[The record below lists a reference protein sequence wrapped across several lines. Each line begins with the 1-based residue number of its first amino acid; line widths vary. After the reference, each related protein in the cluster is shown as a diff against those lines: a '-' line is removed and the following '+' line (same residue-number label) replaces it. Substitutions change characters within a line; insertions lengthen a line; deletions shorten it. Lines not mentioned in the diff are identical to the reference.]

1 MEMEH
6 ETAGGA
12 MARIREL
19 TCDYQ
24 EPADGCTTYA
34 ITLKELEAF
43 EQDLHAHVH
52 LENNVLFPLVVQ
64 LEAERTA
71 AARA

>member
-1 MEMEH
+1 MMEMEH

-19 TCDYQ
+19 TNGYA
-24 EPADGCTTYA
+24 EPADGCATYS

-43 EQDLHAHVH
+43 ERDLHAHVH
-52 LENNVLFPLVVQ
+52 LENHVLFP
-64 LEAERTA
+64 R
-71 AARA
+71 ARALEGK